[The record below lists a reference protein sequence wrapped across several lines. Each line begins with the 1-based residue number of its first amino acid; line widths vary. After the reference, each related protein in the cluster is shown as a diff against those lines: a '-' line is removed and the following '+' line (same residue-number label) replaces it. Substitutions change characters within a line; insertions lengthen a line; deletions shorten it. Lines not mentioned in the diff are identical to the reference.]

1 MPPPGPQKSPP
12 QMAQNSGWK
21 QGGNTWHSSTVLPG
35 QPPLQPLSQQITGVR
50 ACSVPYKHLSTF
62 PGLNGAPVGALCIRP
77 VEPRRYSRDGILAEV
92 SDLYRMALTAAWQGC
107 LPLLHQQLRPWVA
120 RSSTVALQWL
130 HSWGRQRGVPSLRP
144 MAIWVVSSSMR
155 NPSEGT
161 GRAFSKA
168 PDSFLPAAK
177 RRINIILLCNV
188 GYDRAQLACMCPKSI
203 SLQLQ
208 PELSCLLQKNLP
220 FCLLHGCHP
229 RQQYHLKQ
237 K

>member
-1 MPPPGPQKSPP
+1 M
-12 QMAQNSGWK
+12 
-21 QGGNTWHSSTVLPG
+21 
-35 QPPLQPLSQQITGVR
+35 
-50 ACSVPYKHLSTF
+50 
-62 PGLNGAPVGALCIRP
+62 
-77 VEPRRYSRDGILAEV
+77 
-92 SDLYRMALTAAWQGC
+92 
-107 LPLLHQQLRPWVA
+107 
-120 RSSTVALQWL
+120 ALQWL

-144 MAIWVVSSSMR
+144 TAIWVVLSSMR

-237 K
+237 KLRKGQHNKLYIPIFCTSLAFLRYIVYTLAGKLGECTTER